1 MKRTDLED
9 LFEEANM
16 AFIRKNTTLF
26 ETQVS
31 ERTLCGALMIELHE
45 VLKKSRYAKYY
56 CCAHLGLTLYRFDCL
71 SQN

>member
-1 MKRTDLED
+1 MINDYNCRKDWKDEYMKRRDLED

-31 ERTLCGALMIELHE
+31 ERTDIVNIGLHFF
-45 VLKKSRYAKYY
+45 LK
-56 CCAHLGLTLYRFDCL
+56 DV
-71 SQN
+71 